1 MPHAH
6 QPDAPLIVHMRQHS
20 VHLAGQ
26 MPLGKD
32 EIQAREHIDVA
43 LDHLA
48 LRAHLAGQLQQDALD
63 FLALLGLPLF
73 QVVAQLHHRHGFDK
87 QRRARAALVVH
98 QAWHKLPV
106 FLLDGDAVAA
116 VAHSDNAFLQVL
128 GKAGSMH
135 HAVQLFTHALVGLL
149 DVAADIGQLRAG
161 MVGQFFLADDRAGD
175 RILQLAEGLQ
185 MAGQPRNARRV
196 VAVGHQ
202 GAAGGAGCAQ
212 AFGHAQQRLGIER
225 RALGRQR
232 QVRAHIGKA
241 DQRAVAQVGQ
251 DHLRLLG
258 FLQRFV
264 HLRKVGQR
272 RKLFAGLA
280 AHIGDGK

>member
-1 MPHAH
+1 MLPSIISLC
-6 QPDAPLIVHMRQHS
+6 APTW
-20 VHLAGQ
+20 
-26 MPLGKD
+26 P
-32 EIQAREHIDVA
+32 
-43 LDHLA
+43 
-48 LRAHLAGQLQQDALD
+48 GQLQQDALD

-98 QAWHKLPV
+98 QAGHKLPV
-106 FLLDGDAVAA
+106 FLFDGDAVAA

-185 MAGQPRNARRV
+185 MLANPVMRGVLSRSVTRALRAAR
-196 VAVGHQ
+196 
-202 GAAGGAGCAQ
+202 GCAQ
-212 AFGHAQQRLGIER
+212 ALGHAQQRLWIER

-264 HLRKVGQR
+264 HLLQGQT
-272 RKLFAGLA
+272 A
-280 AHIGDGK
+280 A